1 MLPKLFSAKLWLQ
14 EAEDLE
20 ISSKLVEILL
30 LLALDTYLRVG
41 RLCSTEEAVLLLT
54 QHPRI

>member
-20 ISSKLVEILL
+20 ISSKLE
-30 LLALDTYLRVG
+30 TYLRVG

-54 QHPRI
+54 QHPQI